1 MLIRTC
7 AHGVN
12 PSIDDLTGHYPRI
25 AFVSAS
31 KTMIVPQQVNHKLLV
46 IGADDISMAAIPR
59 MAQWALQLP
68 APLSNAFKRLYLHQS
83 ADSGYPA
90 APMAIEDALKIL
102 AFIDLNQRIRSQELI
117 ISCEYGKSR
126 SVTVAGMLG
135 PIMAFRSASEPRTP
149 NAWVKHLMQVAMD
162 KQSEVIEKW

>member
-7 AHGVN
+7 AHGLN
-12 PSIDDLTGHYPRI
+12 PGIDDLSGPYPRI

-31 KTMIVPQQVNHKLLV
+31 KTMIVPQQVNPKLLLV
-46 IGADDISMAAIPR
+46 GADDISMAAIPK

-68 APLSNAFKRLYLHQS
+68 APFSNTFKRLYLHQS

-90 APMAIEDALKIL
+90 APMAIEDALKII
-102 AFIDLNQRIRSQELI
+102 AFIDLHQRIRSQELI

-126 SVTVAGMLG
+126 SVTLAGMLG
-135 PIMAFRSASEPRTP
+135 SIMAFRSASEPRTP
-149 NAWVKHLMQVAMD
+149 NAWVKHLMQVAMH
-162 KQSEVIEKW
+162 KQSEVVERW